1 MKTALAITLSAG
13 VGIFATLA
21 LLSPS
26 HLLQVLALGLALLLA
41 GVARKYSR
49 PWWLPTSIF
58 GMTGVSHL
66 LASWWLRSQGQP
78 SYAALESFGP
88 WISLDGYLV
97 PCAQT
102 LVRQDAD
109 NQLAFERIHGD

>member
-1 MKTALAITLSAG
+1 VKEFAMKTALAITLSAG

-88 WISLDGYLV
+88 GYLLM
-97 PCAQT
+97 AT
-102 LVRQDAD
+102 WYLVRKRW
-109 NQLAFERIHGD
+109 FGKTPTTS